1 MEFNYFYRN
10 ESEQF
15 SFYMIP
21 KSLFTDE
28 HFHSLSIESKIL
40 YGLLL
45 DRISLSKKNGWTDK
59 DGRVYIIFTQSEVMQ
74 ALGCANQKASKL
86 LKELDSIGLI
96 ERRRRGLGKPDLI
109 YVKSFIAPA
118 DSQFSEC
125 ENHSSAETE
134 ITSCETL
141 KSHTTN
147 TDKNNTDMSNT
158 DSLRFTSFS
167 EAELPKA
174 NRNETNAETSDNA
187 EIKSIDQSSCRE
199 LIKNN
204 IAYDALIYD
213 YPEDR
218 EQIDEIVDLI
228 VDTVCTNKPLI
239 RICGDDKSTETV
251 RERFL
256 NLNSEHIRF
265 VLDCLSKN
273 TAQIRCIKQY
283 LLATL
288 YNASMTIDSAYR
300 CRVQSEIGIRFH

>member
-1 MEFNYFYRN
+1 MNFNYFYEN

-15 SFYMIP
+15 SFYRIP

-59 DGRVYIIFTQSEVMQ
+59 GGRVYIIFTQSEVMQ
-74 ALGCANQKASKL
+74 SLGCANQKASKL

-96 ERRRRGLGKPDLI
+96 ERRRRGLGKPDHI
-109 YVKSFIAPA
+109 YVKSFIITA
-118 DSQFSEC
+118 DSQFSEF
-125 ENHSSAETE
+125 ENHLSAETE
-134 ITSCETL
+134 ITSCESL

-147 TDKNNTDMSNT
+147 TDMNNTDMSDT

-167 EAELPKA
+167 EAELPKT
-174 NRNETNAETSDNA
+174 NRNETNSKTSNNA
-187 EIKSIDQSSCRE
+187 EIKNTDQSSCRE

-204 IAYDALIYD
+204 IAYDALVYD
-213 YPEDR
+213 YPESR

-239 RICGDDKSTETV
+239 RICGDDKSAETV
-251 RERFL
+251 REHFL

-265 VLDCLSKN
+265 VLDSLSRN

-300 CRVQSEIGIRFH
+300 CRVQSETCKVK